1 MAGPDAIKNVAAS
14 VQQRLKNRAR
24 EMEADY
30 GLVLQRFAAER
41 FLYRLGVS
49 SEVDRFTLK
58 GAALFLVWTGN
69 EFRATRDVDLLG
81 SGTEDHAA
89 IREAMAAICAVD
101 DPHDALRFDPRTIQ
115 VEEIR
120 HEQGYGGV
128 RVKLRAEL
136 GKTRILLQVDIGF
149 GDTIHPGREQ
159 AEYPTLLGGE
169 TPLVWAYPR
178 ESVIA
183 EKFEAMVSLG
193 ASNSRMK
200 DFWDV
205 AALSQEFPFDGETL
219 CTAIDET
226 FRRRGTPIGEV
237 VPEALRPA
245 FYQDEKRVEMWR
257 AFRQKSGLQLDVPAA
272 FAAVG
277 ERVIA
282 FLGPVRDSLAGDGE
296 FARVWEKGGPWVTG
310 YGQRGYGEGGYGG
323 SDPGEGRGND

>member
-1 MAGPDAIKNVAAS
+1 MAGPDEIVNVAAS
-14 VQQRLKNRAR
+14 VQQRLKNHAR
-24 EMEADY
+24 EMGADFN
-30 GLVLQRFAAER
+30 LVLQRDAAER

-58 GAALFLVWTGN
+58 GAALFLVWSGN
-69 EFRATRDVDLLG
+69 EFRSTRDVDLLG
-81 SGTEDHAA
+81 SGVEDHTA
-89 IREAMAAICAVD
+89 IRESMAAICAID
-101 DPHDALRFDPRTIQ
+101 DPNDALRFDPAAIG

-128 RVKLRAEL
+128 RVKLRATL
-136 GKTRILLQVDIGF
+136 GKTRITLRVDIGF
-149 GDTIHPGREQ
+149 GDAIYPDKQ
-159 AEYPTLLGGE
+159 PAEYPTLLNL
-169 TPLVWAYPR
+169 TAPNVWAYPR
-178 ESVIA
+178 ETTIA

-205 AALSQEFPFDGETL
+205 VALSQEFPFDGETL

-226 FRRRGTPIGEV
+226 FRRRGTLIGEV

-257 AFRQKSGLQLDVPAA
+257 AFRQKSGLQLEVPAA
-272 FAAVG
+272 FAAVR

-282 FLGPVRDSLAGDGE
+282 FLGPVRDSLAGGGE
-296 FARVWEKGGPWVTG
+296 FARVWAKGGPWVTG
-310 YGQRGYGEGGYGG
+310 YGQGGYGEGGHGG
-323 SDPGEGRGND
+323 VPPLRRREHG